1 MAKRTLYARRDL
13 INGEEFVA
21 WAKSQGF
28 ETALAPNKLHC
39 TIIYSKTA
47 FEWGGERQ
55 LRPINGLL
63 TCKGGTRTLD
73 RLGNEGAVVL
83 RFRSATLRQRCTTM
97 KFYGATSDYPT
108 FKPHI
113 TISYNAP
120 DISIASVKPFEKP
133 LLFGPEI
140 FQVIDKDFTSAD
152 VLEKSRV
159 KYV

>member
-13 INGEEFVA
+13 INGEDFVR
-21 WAKSQGF
+21 WAKGQGF
-28 ETALAPNKLHC
+28 ETALTPDKLHC
-39 TIIYSKTA
+39 TIIYCKTK
-47 FEWGGERQ
+47 FEWGEFDN
-55 LRPINGLL
+55 LMPIKGLL
-63 TCKGGTRTLD
+63 TCKGGSRTLD

-83 RFRSATLRQRCTTM
+83 RFRSAVLTQRCATM
-97 KFYGATSDYPT
+97 KLCGATSDYPT

-113 TISYNAP
+113 TITYNAG
-120 DISIASVKPFEKP
+120 DMSLASVKPFEKP

-140 FQVIDKDFTSAD
+140 FQVIDKDFTSDD

>member
-1 MAKRTLYARRDL
+1 MEARTLYARRDL
-13 INGEEFVA
+13 INGEEFVR
-21 WAKSQGF
+21 WAKAQGF
-28 ETALAPNKLHC
+28 ETALTPDKLHC
-39 TIIYSKTA
+39 TIIYCKTK
-47 FEWGGERQ
+47 FEWGAGTKLKPMRDMVTA
-55 LRPINGLL
+55 RGGL
-63 TCKGGTRTLD
+63 RTLD

-83 RFRSATLRQRCTTM
+83 RFKNTALQDRCAKM
-97 KFYGATSDYPT
+97 KKLGATSDYPI

-113 TISYNAP
+113 TITYNAS
-120 DISIASVKPFEKP
+120 DISIASISPFTKP